1 MGLTEGGRRRR
12 IRGKGRKEV
21 RKGEKIMVQPL
32 VKIKKVVKRKT
43 KFKRHQS
50 DARIR
55 VGESW
60 RGQKGI
66 DSVVRRKF
74 KGKVVM
80 PNIGYGT
87 NKNHRHVM
95 KDGFRRF
102 LIHNVDELELLLMH
116 NKTYAAEVA
125 HNVSS
130 RKRKDIVERARQ
142 LNIKLTNKDARLRTE
157 EE

>member
-1 MGLTEGGRRRR
+1 MGLTEGGTRRR

-21 RKGEKIMVQPL
+21 RKGEQIMVQPL

-60 RGQKGI
+60 RRQKGI